1 MTQKEYLLELEQEIE
16 LLDAEIAEEVL
27 DHYQA
32 RFRDAARYENKTDDE
47 VIHELGTPR
56 QLAKRIYES
65 YGIKDSVWTSARSA
79 NLNLSQVV
87 LVLAF
92 DLLIASWMIPLMIFL
107 VLTGFASFITFPFV
121 ITALPG
127 LVLQDAI
134 LVVILAIGAYSLL
147 LLFALGLAEL
157 GVLLIKNILILNF
170 RILTPQNRTTTR
182 LLKNLS
188 LFSWMRQ
195 VKLGRNIF
203 INLGMIGLTLV
214 SVSFLF
220 LLNTGTQV
228 GDIFGVQPE
237 ITQIITEDLQPLI
250 DSEDIHNVVI
260 QIGNADVRVITN
272 PTSQMTITREFNLQ
286 DGYRYLYNESNK
298 TLFITTT
305 SEVIDEGFFRTY
317 NASYTISL
325 PEELFL
331 GVVTI
336 RVTSADVD
344 VEGVRADDISITQE
358 TGEIFIYDVDAVEA
372 EIFGDNSVVR
382 VLDSYIQVANVQVD
396 RGFIVFDRLND
407 IISDGLFMTV
417 GTNDAI
423 IDVED
428 SYFRNYDL
436 ASISSNIFL
445 QNANQIYQPQ
455 SIRITSVDGIVTIN
469 ESYEGLLPVS

>member
-16 LLDAEIAEEVL
+16 LLDADIAEEVL
-27 DHYQA
+27 DHFQA
-32 RFRDAARYENKTDDE
+32 RFSDALRYENKSEED
-47 VIHELGTPR
+47 VIQELGTPR

-65 YGIKDSVWTSARSA
+65 YGIKDSVWTSARNA

-87 LVLAF
+87 LVLLF
-92 DLLIASWMIPLMIFL
+92 DVLIASWMIPLMIFL

-127 LVLQDAI
+127 LVLQDAV

-237 ITQIITEDLQPLI
+237 ITQVITEDLQSLI
-250 DSEDIHNVVI
+250 DSEDVYNVVI
-260 QIGNADVRVITN
+260 QIGNADVRLLTN
-272 PTSQMTITREFNLQ
+272 PTSQMTITREFNIQ
-286 DGYRYLYNESNK
+286 DGYRYSYNESNK

-325 PEELFL
+325 PQELFL

-336 RVTSADVD
+336 RVANADID
-344 VEGVRADDISITQE
+344 IEGVRADDITITQE
-358 TGEIFIYDVDAVEA
+358 AGEIFIYDVNVVET
-372 EIFGDNSVVR
+372 EIFATDSVVR
-382 VLDSYIQVANVQVD
+382 LFDSYSQVVNVQLD
-396 RGFIVFDRLND
+396 RGVVRLDRLND

-417 GTNDAI
+417 AVNDAI
-423 IDVED
+423 IDIED
-428 SYFRNYDL
+428 SYFRNYDV
-436 ASISSNIFL
+436 ANITGDIYL
-445 QNANQIYQPQ
+445 QNSNLIYQPT
-455 SIRITSVDGIVTIN
+455 SLRITSANGSFTIN
-469 ESYEGLLPVS
+469 EAYESLLPTS

>member
-16 LLDAEIAEEVL
+16 LLDADIAEEVL
-27 DHYQA
+27 DHFQA
-32 RFRDAARYENKTDDE
+32 RFRDALRYENKSEDD
-47 VIHELGTPR
+47 VIQELGTPR

-65 YGIKDSVWTSARSA
+65 YGIKDSVWTSARNA
-79 NLNLSQVV
+79 NLNVSQVI
-87 LVLAF
+87 LVLLF
-92 DLLIASWMIPLMIFL
+92 DVFVASWMIPLMIFL

-127 LVLQDAI
+127 LVLQDAV

-147 LLFALGLAEL
+147 LLFALGIAEL

-250 DSEDIHNVVI
+250 DSEEIHNVVI
-260 QIGNADVRVITN
+260 QIGNADVRLLTN
-272 PTSQMTITREFNLQ
+272 PTSQMTITREFNIQ
-286 DGYRYLYNESNK
+286 DGYRYAYNESNN

-317 NASYTISL
+317 NANYTISL
-325 PEELFL
+325 PEKLFL

-336 RVTSADVD
+336 RVANADVD
-344 VEGVRADDISITQE
+344 IEGIVADDISITQE
-358 TGEIFIYDVDAVEA
+358 SGELFIYDINVVET
-372 EIFGDNSVVR
+372 EIFATDSVIR
-382 VLDSYIQVANVQVD
+382 LFDSYSQVVNVQLD
-396 RGFIVFDRLND
+396 RGFVRLDRLND
-407 IISDGLFMTV
+407 IITDGLFLTV
-417 GTNDAI
+417 AVNDAL
-423 IDVED
+423 IDIED
-428 SYFRNYDL
+428 SYFRNYDV
-436 ASISSNIFL
+436 ASISSDIFL
-445 QNANQIYQPQ
+445 QNSNLIYQPA
-455 SIRITSVDGIVTIN
+455 SLRITSANGSFTIN
-469 ESYEGLLPVS
+469 EAYESLLPNS

>member
-16 LLDAEIAEEVL
+16 LLDVVIAEEVL
-27 DHYQA
+27 DHYLA
-32 RFRDAARYENKTDDE
+32 RFRDASRYENKTDEE
-47 VIHELGTPR
+47 VIAELGTPR

-65 YGIKDSVWTSARSA
+65 YGIKDSVWTSARGA
-79 NLNLSQVV
+79 KLNISQVL

-92 DLLIASWMIPLMIFL
+92 DLFIASWMIPLMIFL

-127 LVLQDAI
+127 LVIQDAV

-147 LLFALGLAEL
+147 LLFAIGLAEL

-188 LFSWMRQ
+188 LFAWMRQ

-250 DSEDIHNVVI
+250 ESDEIHNVVI
-260 QIGNADVRVITN
+260 QIGNADVRLITN
-272 PTSQMTITREFNLQ
+272 PTSQMTITRDFNLQ
-286 DGYRYLYNESNK
+286 DGYRYAYNESNK

-317 NASYTISL
+317 DASYTISL
-325 PEELFL
+325 PEQLFL

-336 RVTSADVD
+336 RVTSANVD
-344 VEGVRADDISITQE
+344 IEGVTADDISVTQE
-358 TGEIFIYDVDAVEA
+358 TGEVFMYDITTVET
-372 EIFGDNSVVR
+372 EIFGTNSIVR
-382 VLDSYIQVANVQVD
+382 VLDSYIQVATIQVD
-396 RGFIVFDRLND
+396 RGFVHLDRLND

-417 GTNDAI
+417 ASNEAI

-436 ASISSNIFL
+436 ASISSDIFL
-445 QNANQIYQPQ
+445 QNTNLIYQPL
-455 SIRITSVDGIVTIN
+455 SLRVTSVDGTITIN
-469 ESYEGLLPVS
+469 ELYESLLPVS

>member
-16 LLDAEIAEEVL
+16 LLDVEIAEEVL
-27 DHYQA
+27 DHYLA
-32 RFRDAARYENKTDDE
+32 RFRDASRYENKTDEE
-47 VIHELGTPR
+47 VIAELGTPR

-65 YGIKDSVWTSARSA
+65 YGIKDSVWTSAREA
-79 NLNLSQVV
+79 KLNISQVL

-92 DLLIASWMIPLMIFL
+92 DLFIASWMIPLMIFL

-127 LVLQDAI
+127 LVIQDAV

-147 LLFALGLAEL
+147 LLFAIGLAEL

-188 LFSWMRQ
+188 LFAWMRQ

-250 DSEDIHNVVI
+250 ESDEIHNVVI
-260 QIGNADVRVITN
+260 QIGNADVRLITN
-272 PTSQMTITREFNLQ
+272 PTSQMTITRDFNLQ
-286 DGYRYLYNESNK
+286 DGYRYAYNESNK

-317 NASYTISL
+317 DASYTISL
-325 PEELFL
+325 PEQLFL

-336 RVTSADVD
+336 RVTSANVD
-344 VEGVRADDISITQE
+344 IEGVTADDISVTQE
-358 TGEIFIYDVDAVEA
+358 TGEVFMYDITTVETEIY
-372 EIFGDNSVVR
+372 GTNSIVR
-382 VLDSYIQVANVQVD
+382 VLDSYIQVATIQVD
-396 RGFIVFDRLND
+396 RGFVHLDRLND

-417 GTNDAI
+417 ASNEAI

-436 ASISSNIFL
+436 ASISSDIFL
-445 QNANQIYQPQ
+445 QNTNLIYQPL
-455 SIRITSVDGIVTIN
+455 SLRVTSVDGTITIN
-469 ESYEGLLPVS
+469 ELYESLLPVS

>member
-32 RFRDAARYENKTDDE
+32 RFRDASRYENKTDAE
-47 VIHELGTPR
+47 VIIELGTPR

-65 YGIKDSVWTSARSA
+65 YGIKDSVWTSARDA
-79 NLNLSQVV
+79 NLKLSQVV

-237 ITQIITEDLQPLI
+237 ITQVITEDLQALI
-250 DSEDIHNVVI
+250 DSEDIHDVVI
-260 QIGNADVRVITN
+260 QIGNADVRLLTN
-272 PTSQMTITREFNLQ
+272 PTSQMTITREYNLQ
-286 DGYRYLYNESNK
+286 DGYRYSYNQSNK

-331 GVVTI
+331 GGVTV
-336 RVTSADVD
+336 RVTTADVD

-358 TGEIFIYDVDAVEA
+358 TGEIFMYDVDAVEA
-372 EIFGDNSVVR
+372 EIFGSNSVVR
-382 VLDSYIQVANVQVD
+382 LLDSYIQVVNIQVD
-396 RGFIVFDRLND
+396 RGFVRLDRLND

-417 GTNDAI
+417 ATNTAI

-436 ASISSNIFL
+436 ASISTNIFL
-445 QNANQIYQPQ
+445 QNANLIYEPE
-455 SIRITSVDGIVTIN
+455 SMRVTSVDGIVTIN
-469 ESYEGLLPVS
+469 ESYESLLPVS

>member
-16 LLDAEIAEEVL
+16 LLDVEIAEEVL

-47 VIHELGTPR
+47 VILELGTPR

-65 YGIKDSVWTSARSA
+65 YGIKDSVWTSARGA
-79 NLNLSQVV
+79 NLNISHVL

-92 DLLIASWMIPLMIFL
+92 DVFIASWMIPLMIFL

-127 LVLQDAI
+127 LVIQDAV

-250 DSEDIHNVVI
+250 DSDEIHNVVI
-260 QIGNADVRVITN
+260 QIGNADVRLITN

-286 DGYRYLYNESNK
+286 DGYRYSYNESNK

-331 GVVTI
+331 GVVTV
-336 RVTSADVD
+336 RVTGANVD
-344 VEGVRADDISITQE
+344 IEGVSADDISITQE
-358 TGEIFIYDVDAVEA
+358 TGEIFIYDVDAVET
-372 EIFGDNSVVR
+372 EIYGTNSVVR
-382 VLDSYIQVANVQVD
+382 LLDSYIQVVNIQVD
-396 RGFIVFDRLND
+396 RGFVRVDRLND
-407 IISDGLFMTV
+407 IISDGLFMTIA
-417 GTNDAI
+417 TNEAI

-428 SYFRNYDL
+428 SYYRNYDL

-445 QNANQIYQPQ
+445 QNANLIYQPI
-455 SIRITSVDGIVTIN
+455 SLRVTSVDGTITIN
-469 ESYEGLLPVS
+469 ETYESLLPVS

>member
-16 LLDAEIAEEVL
+16 LLDVEIAEEVL

-47 VIHELGTPR
+47 VILELGTPR

-65 YGIKDSVWTSARSA
+65 YGIKDSVWSSARDA
-79 NLNLSQVV
+79 NLNLSQVL

-92 DLLIASWMIPLMIFL
+92 DLFIASWMIPLMIFL

-121 ITALPG
+121 ITAIPG
-127 LVLQDAI
+127 LVIQDAV
-134 LVVILAIGAYSLL
+134 LVIVLAIGAYSLL

-237 ITQIITEDLQPLI
+237 ITQIINEDLQPLI
-250 DSEDIHNVVI
+250 DSEEIHNVVI
-260 QIGNADVRVITN
+260 QIGNADVRLITN

-286 DGYRYLYNESNK
+286 DGYRYSFNESNK
-298 TLFITTT
+298 TLFITTS
-305 SEVIDEGFFRTY
+305 SEIIDEGFFRTY

-331 GVVTI
+331 GVVTV
-336 RVTSADVD
+336 RVTNANVD
-344 VEGVRADDISITQE
+344 IEGVTADDISVTQE
-358 TGEIFIYDVDAVEA
+358 SGEIFMYDVDAVET
-372 EIFGDNSVVR
+372 EIYGTTSVVR
-382 VLDSYIQVANVQVD
+382 LLDSYIQVVNVQVD
-396 RGFIVFDRLND
+396 RGFVRVDRLND
-407 IISDGLFMTV
+407 IISDGLFMTIA
-417 GTNDAI
+417 TNDAI

-428 SYFRNYDL
+428 SYYRNYDL

-445 QNANQIYQPQ
+445 QNANLIYQPI
-455 SIRITSVDGIVTIN
+455 SLRVTSVDGSITIN
-469 ESYEGLLPVS
+469 ESYESLLPVS

>member
-16 LLDAEIAEEVL
+16 LLDVEIAEEVL
-27 DHYQA
+27 DHYLA
-32 RFRDAARYENKTDDE
+32 RFRDASRYENKTDEE
-47 VIHELGTPR
+47 VIAELGTPR

-65 YGIKDSVWTSARSA
+65 YGIKDSVWTSSREAK
-79 NLNLSQVV
+79 LNISQVL

-92 DLLIASWMIPLMIFL
+92 DLFIASWMIPLMIFL

-127 LVLQDAI
+127 LVIQDAV

-147 LLFALGLAEL
+147 LLFAIGLAEL

-188 LFSWMRQ
+188 LFAWMRQ

-250 DSEDIHNVVI
+250 ESDEIHNVVI
-260 QIGNADVRVITN
+260 QIGNADVRLITN
-272 PTSQMTITREFNLQ
+272 PTSQMTITRDFNLQ
-286 DGYRYLYNESNK
+286 DGYRYAYNESNK

-317 NASYTISL
+317 DASYTISL
-325 PEELFL
+325 PEQLFL

-336 RVTSADVD
+336 RVTSANVD
-344 VEGVRADDISITQE
+344 IEGVTADDISVTQE
-358 TGEIFIYDVDAVEA
+358 TGEVFMYDITTVETEIY
-372 EIFGDNSVVR
+372 GTNSIVR
-382 VLDSYIQVANVQVD
+382 VLDSYIQVATIQVD
-396 RGFIVFDRLND
+396 RGFVHLDRLND

-417 GTNDAI
+417 ASNEAI

-436 ASISSNIFL
+436 ASISSDIFL
-445 QNANQIYQPQ
+445 QNTNQIYQPL
-455 SIRITSVDGIVTIN
+455 SLRVTSVDGTIAIN
-469 ESYEGLLPVS
+469 ELYESLLPVS